1 MTNNYNHKILKSKYD
16 KNTGVIFDQTS
27 YKKVNKSKGG
37 WRRMYKDYTIAMEE
51 CINGK
56 VDVKVWNILVN
67 DTKSDFSLG
76 INISKIAKKL
86 NVSRTTIHS
95 LINRM
100 IENKVIKK
108 IDDRMY
114 EFNPFIYCPFGAN
127 DEMIHI
133 KQLEWNK

>member
-1 MTNNYNHKILKSKYD
+1 
-16 KNTGVIFDQTS
+16 
-27 YKKVNKSKGG
+27 
-37 WRRMYKDYTIAMEE
+37 MYKDYTIAMKE

-114 EFNPFIYCPFGAN
+114 EFNPFIYCQFGAN
-127 DEMIHI
+127 DEMIYL